1 MGGRWAIRRSDDQLM
16 ELIDSTGSWSVN
28 DQRGTLLLCRVR
40 TLREAVER
48 VMLYQVLKQDV
59 GAVCWETRENII
71 IFGRQSQR
79 LATKIR
85 RRARMSRSEPPVPVD
100 GRSELI
106 TAIVQCVDWWCCSP
120 DPRAREDIL
129 RVIDMLELEL
139 AMIETR
145 CFGDTIEV
153 SPNHAQPDSLLA
165 TLV

>member
-85 RRARMSRSEPPVPVD
+85 RRAACLGLSHPCRLMGDPNSSQRLFSAWTGGAVHLIRVP
-100 GRSELI
+100 GRI
-106 TAIVQCVDWWCCSP
+106 YYV
-120 DPRAREDIL
+120 
-129 RVIDMLELEL
+129 
-139 AMIETR
+139 
-145 CFGDTIEV
+145 
-153 SPNHAQPDSLLA
+153 
-165 TLV
+165 